1 MSGKIGRGKMKNLQ
15 VDFLPL
21 ILGIF
26 MFSFIFLPWVS
37 VDLGI
42 GVSETANGIE
52 DGWGILSMIMSIICI
67 LLSFVNTAKI
77 KGIGLMTCGVFGII
91 GVIAYWFNVRGE
103 LGIFKDLISPNF
115 GLIITALVATG
126 VIITGLSRYRRSI

>member
-1 MSGKIGRGKMKNLQ
+1 MKNLR

-26 MFSFIFLPWVS
+26 MFIFIFLPWVS
-37 VDLGI
+37 VDIGF
-42 GVSETANGIE
+42 GVSETANGTE

-77 KGIGLMTCGVFGII
+77 KGIGLMACGVFGII
-91 GVIAYWFNVRGE
+91 GVIAYWFNARGE
-103 LGIFKDLISPNF
+103 LGIFKDLISPSF